1 MNVRQ
6 LIVVESAIKAE
17 LEVMPRAKFNLMQKL
32 YVLCSRLY
40 EKRNEVQRAVDEM
53 ELNEAA
59 GEDPEA
65 FEVWQ
70 DFIHDVNFKVSVKHG
85 WMELNKIKASQYE
98 TDMPR
103 YEIEKAINLMC
114 SGIQLFNKRYEI
126 LQKRRKI
133 KEIRQ
138 SAQIYEI

>member
-1 MNVRQ
+1 MNVEQFIR
-6 LIVVESAIKAE
+6 ESPQMKAE
-17 LEVMPRAKFNLMQKL
+17 IGLMPVLKFDLIGKL
-32 YVLCSRLY
+32 FVLCSRLF
-40 EKRNEVQRAVDEM
+40 EKRNSVLRSVDEM
-53 ELNEAA
+53 DLNEAA

-70 DFIHDVNFKVSVKHG
+70 NLIHDVNFKVCVKLG
-85 WMELNKIKASQYE
+85 WMVLRKIKENKYE
-98 TDMPR
+98 TDLPLD
-103 YEIEKAINLMC
+103 EIEKAINMTC
-114 SGIQLFNKRYEI
+114 SGIQLFNQRYEI

>member
-1 MNVRQ
+1 MNVEQFIRESPSLKEAIGLMPTMKFD
-6 LIVVESAIKAE
+6 LIG
-17 LEVMPRAKFNLMQKL
+17 KL
-32 YVLCSRLY
+32 FVLCSRLF
-40 EKRNEVQRAVDEM
+40 ETRNSVLRSVDEM

-59 GEDPEA
+59 EEDPEA
-65 FEVWQ
+65 FETWQ
-70 DFIHDVNFKVSVKHG
+70 SLIHDVNFKRQTKDG
-85 WMELNKIKASQYE
+85 WMVLHKIKENKYE
-98 TDMPR
+98 TDLPL
-103 YEIEKAINLMC
+103 YEIEKAINMTY

>member
-1 MNVRQ
+1 MNVEKF
-6 LIVVESAIKAE
+6 IEESALKAE
-17 LEVMPRAKFNLMQKL
+17 TRLIPPAKFNLMQKL
-32 YVLCSRLY
+32 FTLCGRLF
-40 EKRNEVQRAVDEM
+40 EKRNEVLRAVDEM

-70 DFIHDVNFKVSVKHG
+70 SFIHDVNFKDCVKRG
-85 WMELNKIKASQYE
+85 WMVLNQISAAKYKTDLSQYE
-98 TDMPR
+98 
-103 YEIEKAINLMC
+103 IEQAINLMC

-138 SAQIYEI
+138 CAQIYEI

>member
-1 MNVRQ
+1 MNAKQ
-6 LIVVESAIKAE
+6 LILESTIKAE
-17 LEVMPRAKFNLMQKL
+17 IEIMPRPKFNLMQKL
-32 YVLCSRLY
+32 YVLCSRLF
-40 EKRNEVQRAVDEM
+40 EKRNEVLRSVDEM

-70 DFIHDVNFKVSVKHG
+70 DFIHDVNFKICVKHG
-85 WMELNKIKASQYE
+85 WIVLNKIKASAYE
-98 TDMPR
+98 TDMPQ
-103 YEIEKAINLMC
+103 YEIEKAINMTC

-138 SAQIYEI
+138 CAQIYEI

>member
-1 MNVRQ
+1 MNVEQFIR
-6 LIVVESAIKAE
+6 ESPQMKAE
-17 LEVMPRAKFNLMQKL
+17 IGLMPVLKFDLIGKL
-32 YVLCSRLY
+32 FVLCSRLF
-40 EKRNEVQRAVDEM
+40 EKRNSVLRSVDEM
-53 ELNEAA
+53 ELNDAA
-59 GEDPEA
+59 EEDPEA

-70 DFIHDVNFKVSVKHG
+70 NLIHDVNFKRQTKDG
-85 WMELNKIKASQYE
+85 WMVLHKIKENKYE
-98 TDMPR
+98 TDLPL
-103 YEIEKAINLMC
+103 YEVEKAINLTC

>member
-1 MNVRQ
+1 MNVEQ
-6 LIVVESAIKAE
+6 FIHESSIKTETRFMPMKKFE
-17 LEVMPRAKFNLMQKL
+17 LVAKLFA
-32 YVLCSRLY
+32 LCSRLF
-40 EKRNEVQRAVDEM
+40 EKRNSVLRAVDEL

-59 GEDPEA
+59 EEDPEA

-70 DFIHDVNFKVSVKHG
+70 DLIHDVNFKKHVKDG
-85 WMELNKIKASQYE
+85 WMILHKIKENKFE
-98 TDMPR
+98 TDLPL
-103 YEIEKAINLMC
+103 YEVEKAINLTC

-138 SAQIYEI
+138 SAQNYEI